1 MPAFCSLLFPSYF
14 SKNYSGKIGASLL
27 IFMLYTSQMYWKLNM
42 KHIYMYYNYVGVIN
56 VCCMYKYIQHTYKY
70 ICILDKCN
78 MQTNKYVKHICIF
91 SHIDCILL
99 SKYTTYVSL
108 KYIQTN
114 TLFFPV
120 QQCISCCGLY
130 LPHLSKPSL
139 EYGPGFGSWSRS
151 CRLCN

>member
-1 MPAFCSLLFPSYF
+1 
-14 SKNYSGKIGASLL
+14 
-27 IFMLYTSQMYWKLNM
+27 
-42 KHIYMYYNYVGVIN
+42 MYYNYVDVIN
-56 VCCMYKYIQHTYKY
+56 VHCMYKYIQHTYKY

-120 QQCISCCGLY
+120 HHSDRVPAGSSHVYMIVLFGPSITCSFADLLVILFNYHICGIIKY
-130 LPHLSKPSL
+130 LAICSKKL
-139 EYGPGFGSWSRS
+139 QLLVVF
-151 CRLCN
+151 